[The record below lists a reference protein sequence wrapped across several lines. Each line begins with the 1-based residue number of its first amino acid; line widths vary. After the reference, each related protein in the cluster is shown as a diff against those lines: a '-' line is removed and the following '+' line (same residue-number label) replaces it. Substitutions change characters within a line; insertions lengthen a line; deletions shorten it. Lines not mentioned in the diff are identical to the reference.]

1 MDYYLMN
8 REQEIIERMLKLAN
22 EYNTLECDGSCKGN
36 NCWSQKKLCNSV
48 TNFIYQAKERLGLGH
63 DEIPTF

>member
-36 NCWSQKKLCNSV
+36 NCWSQKK
-48 TNFIYQAKERLGLGH
+48 IM
-63 DEIPTF
+63 